1 MKSYEVQY
9 VKGHLIDQK
18 TGKRIFLKRGGRFNI
33 LGDDDQFEEKDE
45 LHMEE
50 MPLDTKNKKEKLEKD
65 HKGYML
71 YKIADAGIKLV
82 YKIGLSKKTSED
94 ISREF
99 LFDAI
104 LMEDLYLKSKDGK
117 EWSLCGCKCITANC
131 IEGEVQMIEPIPGES
146 LSNLF
151 GNVVTFY
158 FAFQRSTA
166 CNAFN
171 TFFFAES
178 DFHRLYEVKNNYLK
192 SLDTVRQDCINEYQ
206 SSVDYSKFNNY
217 RHVFQ
222 SKT

>member
-45 LHMEE
+45 LHEDE
-50 MPLDTKNKKEKLEKD
+50 KYLDAKSKKERLEKD
-65 HKGYML
+65 HNGYL
-71 YKIADAGIKLV
+71 LRKIADAGTILV

-94 ISREF
+94 TAREF

-104 LMEDLYLKSKDGK
+104 LMEDLYLRSKDGK
-117 EWSLCGCKCITANC
+117 EWSLCACKCITAHC
-131 IEGEVQMIEPIPGES
+131 IEGEVQMIESIPGES

-166 CNAFN
+166 CNAFH

-178 DFHRLYEVKNNYLK
+178 NFHRLYEVKNNYLK
-192 SLDTVRQDCINEYQ
+192 SLDTARQDCINEYQ
-206 SSVDYSKFNNY
+206 SSVD
-217 RHVFQ
+217 
-222 SKT
+222 